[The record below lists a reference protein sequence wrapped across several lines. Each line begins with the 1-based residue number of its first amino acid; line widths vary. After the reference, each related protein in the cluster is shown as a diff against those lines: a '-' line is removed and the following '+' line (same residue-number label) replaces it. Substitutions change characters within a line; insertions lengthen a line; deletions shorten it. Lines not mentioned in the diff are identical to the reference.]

1 MSKLCM
7 SRCNLLYMVM
17 QCGWCGGI
25 NKLDQEQIRQP
36 HVQHAAPY
44 QQWQLYPQSQPPLQ
58 PSSLPG
64 SIAKQDPMQ
73 HTWQAGAEYHQGYQH
88 HWQLQQQQ
96 NSVDQQMQHMQ
107 HGHQNLQQA
116 GQQTQLHHAQHLTQ
130 VMQLHA
136 PSQVLPGQQ
145 PHNAQFAGH
154 QQLQLNFSPMNIKPR
169 GKYRDCALACRH
181 TVQLCWGW
189 FIVSIVMMIISSVAG
204 TGVLMLLPRLC
215 TTWSTYVPN
224 LAFAVV
230 LLTNV
235 VFNYAASVL
244 QSPGRIADWVA
255 PPAKGAAGEVLQV
268 RTGKAL
274 CSCVCIPQSLVSMLA
289 IGADDGD

>member
-1 MSKLCM
+1 
-7 SRCNLLYMVM
+7 
-17 QCGWCGGI
+17 
-25 NKLDQEQIRQP
+25 
-36 HVQHAAPY
+36 
-44 QQWQLYPQSQPPLQ
+44 
-58 PSSLPG
+58 
-64 SIAKQDPMQ
+64 
-73 HTWQAGAEYHQGYQH
+73 
-88 HWQLQQQQ
+88 
-96 NSVDQQMQHMQ
+96 
-107 HGHQNLQQA
+107 
-116 GQQTQLHHAQHLTQ
+116 
-130 VMQLHA
+130 
-136 PSQVLPGQQ
+136 
-145 PHNAQFAGH
+145 
-154 QQLQLNFSPMNIKPR
+154 MNIKPR